1 MTTYTGPEVVIE
13 KSTEYLKSHFNDF
26 SNFEAIFPESTT
38 YFKAYEEGFTFQ
50 MGSMPKVGLQKAE
63 SDNPN
68 EIALKAA
75 GGSIDFKLICRINP
89 ISDNQSKVQLHF
101 EGEFNPMIRMMVEK
115 PLKRLIDDLSEG
127 LKGL

>member
-1 MTTYTGPEVVIE
+1 
-13 KSTEYLKSHFNDF
+13 
-26 SNFEAIFPESTT
+26 
-38 YFKAYEEGFTFQ
+38 
-50 MGSMPKVGLQKAE
+50 MPKVGLQKAE

-89 ISDNQSKVQLHF
+89 ISDNQTKVQLHF